1 MALATAA
8 AHGRAE
14 ATYRPKANKL
24 GLWLFFA
31 SETFLFAAFISSR
44 FVILGTEQP
53 EHLNQA
59 LALGLTILLLVSS
72 ISAYIAET
80 AMAADDRRT
89 AQLALTAT
97 IVLGLAFMVGV
108 GFEFNEAAADFPVGT
123 LYGGVFFTLI
133 GLHAFHVLT
142 GVLAL
147 MVVLNLSRKGHYG
160 STDNWPVEATV
171 KYWHFVDLAWVVIY
185 PTMYLVGG
193 G

>member
-14 ATYRPKANKL
+14 ATYRPKANRL

-44 FVILGTEQP
+44 YVLLGTEQA
-53 EHLNQA
+53 EHLNQP
-59 LALGLTILLLVSS
+59 LALGLTVLLLVSS
-72 ISAYIAET
+72 VSAYIAET
-80 AMAADDRRT
+80 AIAADDRRT
-89 AQLALTAT
+89 TQRALLVT
-97 IVLGLAFMVGV
+97 IILGLVFMVGV
-108 GFEFNEAAADFPVGT
+108 GFEFSEAGSHFPVGT
-123 LYGGVFFTLI
+123 LYGGMFFMII

-147 MVVLNLSRKGHYG
+147 AVVLNLTRKGHYG
-160 STDNWPVEATV
+160 SEDHWPVEATV

-193 G
+193 S